1 MSININDR
9 FSEIRKSIT
18 IDAPIEKAWKYVAT
32 SEGIAAW
39 FMPND
44 MEPIEG
50 KEFILQA
57 GPWGNS
63 ICKVT
68 EVNPPNCFSFKW
80 GEEWVITFELIEKGS
95 QTEVTLVHAG
105 WEESKQTEFGEE
117 HVEVRSRMSGGW
129 DGLILKLKSVI
140 EL

>member
-1 MSININDR
+1 MSFKSNEL
-9 FSEIRKSIT
+9 FSEVRKNIT
-18 IDAPIEKAWKYVAT
+18 IDAPLEKVWKYVAT
-32 SEGIAAW
+32 SEGIGAW

-50 KEFILQA
+50 KEFTLQA

-68 EVNPPNCFSFKW
+68 GVNPPHRLSFTW
-80 GEEWVITFELIEKGS
+80 GEEWLILFELKEIGN
-95 QTEVTLVHAG
+95 QTEVTLVHGG
-105 WEESKQTEFGEE
+105 WEESKQTEFGES

-129 DGLILKLKSVI
+129 DGLVLKLKSIV
-140 EL
+140 EA